1 MTHAHDHTPAR
12 RNKGRLAAVLALTS
26 AYMVAEVVAG
36 FWTGSLALL
45 ADAGHMLADV
55 GGLALALLAI
65 TYAERPATPR
75 RTYGY
80 HRVEILATL
89 ANGVALI
96 ALSLFIFYEAFDRL
110 RNPPEVASRAMLL
123 VAALGLVINIV
134 GVVLLQSGSGESL
147 NVKGA
152 YLEVLS
158 DAVASLGVMAAAGI
172 MALTGWYAADP
183 LISAAIGLFILPRTW
198 SLLASA
204 VNVLL
209 EGVPEDIDPD
219 ALRALVSTIPGVSNV
234 HDLHVWSLTSGVN
247 AVSLHAVLSETADF
261 PSTLAEIHHQL
272 TRNFP
277 LHHATVQL
285 EPPNFSGDSGEI
297 HD

>member
-1 MTHAHDHTPAR
+1 MGHDHTPAS
-12 RNKGRLAAVLALTS
+12 RNKGRLSAVLGLTS
-26 AYMVAEVVAG
+26 AYMLAEVVAG

-55 GGLALALLAI
+55 AGLGLALLAI
-65 TYAERPATPR
+65 TYAERPPSPR

-80 HRVEILATL
+80 HRVEILAAL
-89 ANGVALI
+89 VNGAALLG
-96 ALSLFIFYEAFDRL
+96 LSVFILYEAVQRL
-110 RNPPEVASRAMLL
+110 RNPPEVASRAMLV
-123 VAALGLVINIV
+123 VAALGLVVNIMSMF
-134 GVVLLQSGSGESL
+134 LLRAGSGESL

-158 DAVASLGVMAAAGI
+158 DAVASVGVIVAAAVMA
-172 MALTGWYAADP
+172 MTDWYAADP

-198 SLLASA
+198 GLLSSA

-209 EGVPEDIDPD
+209 EGVPEDVDLEAVRSRIAD
-219 ALRALVSTIPGVSNV
+219 VPGVADV

-247 AVSLHAVLSETADF
+247 ALSVHVKLGDGTDLGEALSEIHQRVTESF
-261 PSTLAEIHHQL
+261 PVQ
-272 TRNFP
+272 
-277 LHHATVQL
+277 HATVQV
-285 EPPNFSGDSGEI
+285 EPAGWEGDAGER